1 MIVRVLGAFIAIFT
15 FAVLQET
22 PKKYLGCAGIVGAV
36 GWLAY
41 LLSEHAGADTVLAT
55 FISAMTI
62 TLISHTFAR
71 IFKAPVT
78 VFLIAG
84 ILPTVPGA
92 GMYRI
97 VYYIIQGDRAMSSY
111 YLTNTLELAG
121 VIAIAI
127 FIMDTLFRLF
137 QKGWKLLKNRKNT
150 KKMQESIEEKSKIV

>member
-84 ILPTVPGA
+84 ILPTVPGSRHVSDCILHYSGRSCDVQLLSDKYA
-92 GMYRI
+92 GTCRSDCDCNL
-97 VYYIIQGDRAMSSY
+97 YYGHVVSSFS
-111 YLTNTLELAG
+111 ER
-121 VIAIAI
+121 
-127 FIMDTLFRLF
+127 ME
-137 QKGWKLLKNRKNT
+137 T
-150 KKMQESIEEKSKIV
+150 KFFEI

>member
-55 FISAMTI
+55 FI
-62 TLISHTFAR
+62 R

-97 VYYIIQGDRAMSSY
+97 VYYIIQGDRAMSTY

-137 QKGWKLLKNRKNT
+137 QKGWKQNSLKYSIKMNE
-150 KKMQESIEEKSKIV
+150 KKK

>member
-97 VYYIIQGDRAMSSY
+97 VYYSGRSCDVQLLSDKYAGTCRSDCDCNLYYGHVVSSFS
-111 YLTNTLELAG
+111 ER
-121 VIAIAI
+121 
-127 FIMDTLFRLF
+127 ME
-137 QKGWKLLKNRKNT
+137 T
-150 KKMQESIEEKSKIV
+150 KFFEI

>member
-1 MIVRVLGAFIAIFT
+1 MIVRGLGAFIAIFT

-55 FISAMTI
+55 FMSAMTI

-137 QKGWKLLKNRKNT
+137 QKGWKQNSLKYSIRMNE
-150 KKMQESIEEKSKIV
+150 KKK